1 MLSSTADVVLT
12 ETNVLRVSGLPIR
25 LAEAVRRYLTVAN
38 PVYRDAKQFGRS
50 TRNLSPTIEYFEEL
64 GGALVIPRGVT
75 AFLLQLCQRHD
86 IAVQVVDRTHR
97 GHQVDMNLQVT
108 LSPAQCATVAAVGC
122 HPKGQLVAAPGSGKT
137 VMGLAIVARRRQP
150 TLWLTHTAELA
161 KQTRE
166 RACEVLGLRA
176 ADIGMFGG
184 GKKSIGA
191 ELTIGMVQTLAR
203 DIPREL
209 LSHVGHVV
217 VDECHHTPA
226 RQMSSVV
233 AAFPAK
239 YLLGLSATPYRR
251 DGLGAVIGYYLGPP
265 TGTMRVKDLADR
277 LVRPCIQRRNTDI
290 TVHADSFTSL
300 VTKLVNHQG
309 RNQRIVR
316 DVAEAAQRG
325 RKILVL
331 TDRVDHAEELTRQ
344 LRRAAV
350 AVDILHGQRTVNERA
365 TVRAAMMAGEL
376 SVVVATTQ
384 LVGEGWDCPVLD
396 TLFLVTPLSYHG
408 RLTQYVGRIARTADG
423 KRGAQVIDYTDDN
436 AMLWASW
443 AKRRDAYDAAGYERT
458 VA

>member
-1 MLSSTADVVLT
+1 MLSSTAEVVLT
-12 ETNVLRVSGLPIR
+12 ETNDLQVNGLPIR
-25 LAEAVRRYLTVAN
+25 LAETVRRYLTVAN

-50 TRNLSPTIEYFEEL
+50 TRNLSPTIEYFEEVD
-64 GGALVIPRGVT
+64 GALVVPRGVT

-86 IAVQVVDRTHR
+86 IPVQVVDRTYR
-97 GHQVDMNLQVT
+97 GNQVDINLQAT
-108 LSPAQCATVAAVGC
+108 LSPAQCAAVAAVGC
-122 HPKGQLVAAPGSGKT
+122 HSKGQLVAPAGSGKT
-137 VMGLAIVARRRQP
+137 VMGLAIVASRRQP
-150 TLWLTHTAELA
+150 ALWLTHTAELA

-184 GKKSIGA
+184 GTKSIG
-191 ELTIGMVQTLAR
+191 EVLIIGMVQTLAR

-209 LSHVGHVV
+209 LQHVGQVV

-226 RQMSSVV
+226 RQMSAVV
-233 AAFPAK
+233 AAFPAH

-251 DGLGAVIGYYLGPP
+251 DGLGAVIGFYLGPP
-265 TGTMRVKDLADR
+265 TGTMQTKDLADR
-277 LVRPCIQRRNTDI
+277 LVRPCIQRRNTDV

-300 VTKLVNHQG
+300 VTKLVNHTG
-309 RNQRIVR
+309 RNRRIVR

-344 LRRAAV
+344 LQRAAV
-350 AVDILHGQRTVNERA
+350 AVDILHGQRAVNERA
-365 TVRAAMMAGEL
+365 MVRADMIEGRLE
-376 SVVVATTQ
+376 VVVATTQ

-396 TLFLVTPLSYHG
+396 TLFLTTPLSYHG

>member
-1 MLSSTADVVLT
+1 MMPSAVVLT
-12 ETNVLRVSGLPIR
+12 ESNLLQVSGLPLR
-25 LAEAVRRYLTVAN
+25 LAETVRRYLTVAN

-50 TRNLSPTIEYFEEL
+50 TRTLSPTIEYFEEVD
-64 GGALVIPRGVT
+64 GALVVPRGV
-75 AFLLQLCQRHD
+75 ASFVQELCQRHD
-86 IAVQVVDRTHR
+86 IPVQVVDRTYR
-97 GHQVDMNLQVT
+97 GHQVDMNLQIT
-108 LSPAQCATVAAVGC
+108 LSPAQCAAVAAVRC
-122 HPKGQLVAAPGSGKT
+122 HPKGQLVAPAGSGKT
-137 VMGLAIVARRRQP
+137 VMGLAIVASRRQP
-150 TLWLTHTAELA
+150 TLWVTHTAELA
-161 KQTRE
+161 QQSRD
-166 RACEVLGLRA
+166 RACEVLGLCV

-184 GKKSIGA
+184 GKKSIG
-191 ELTIGMVQTLAR
+191 EVLTIGMVQTLAR
-203 DIPREL
+203 DIPRAL
-209 LSHVGHVV
+209 LQHVGHVV

-226 RQMSSVV
+226 RQMSAVV
-233 AAFPAK
+233 VAFPAR

-251 DGLGAVIGYYLGPP
+251 DGLGNVIGYYLGPP
-265 TGTMRVKDLADR
+265 TGTMRAQDLADR

-290 TVHADSFTSL
+290 TVYADSFTAL

-325 RKILVL
+325 RKILIL
-331 TDRVDHAEELTRQ
+331 TDRVEHAEELTRQ
-344 LRRAAV
+344 LQRAAV

-365 TVRAAMMAGEL
+365 TVRAAMIDGRLA
-376 SVVVATTQ
+376 VVVATTQ

-423 KRGAQVIDYTDDN
+423 KRGAQVIDYADDHP
-436 AMLWASW
+436 MLWASW